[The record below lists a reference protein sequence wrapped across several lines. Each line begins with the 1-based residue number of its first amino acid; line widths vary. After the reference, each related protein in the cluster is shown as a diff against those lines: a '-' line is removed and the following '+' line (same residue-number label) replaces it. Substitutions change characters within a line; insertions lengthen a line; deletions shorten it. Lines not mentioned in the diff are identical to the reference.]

1 MLWELLQEGYLSLW
15 INIIFLSG
23 ASFFLEVN
31 NYKHLYLKRN
41 SDISWNR
48 MQNSYEFLR
57 ENRRLQ
63 RELGYV
69 GRESQAM
76 QSLEGTEGISFV
88 CCWCTSAGKFEKY

>member
-15 INIIFLSG
+15 INTIFLSG

-69 GRESQAM
+69 GRSVGYE
-76 QSLEGTEGISFV
+76 V
-88 CCWCTSAGKFEKY
+88 P

>member
-1 MLWELLQEGYLSLW
+1 
-15 INIIFLSG
+15 
-23 ASFFLEVN
+23 
-31 NYKHLYLKRN
+31 
-41 SDISWNR
+41 